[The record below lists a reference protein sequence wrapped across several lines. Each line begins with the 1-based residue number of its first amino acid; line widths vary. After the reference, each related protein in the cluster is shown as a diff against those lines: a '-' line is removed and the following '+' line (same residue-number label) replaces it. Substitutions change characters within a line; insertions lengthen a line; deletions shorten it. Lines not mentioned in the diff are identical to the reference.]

1 MKKLFTL
8 EIYYDIPT
16 MKYRIRLKFLGFK
29 IAIWE
34 YDSIEEK
41 IIWTHNQLSTT
52 TAIHFSEHEHTTK
65 CT

>member
-41 IIWTHNQLSTT
+41 II
-52 TAIHFSEHEHTTK
+52 
-65 CT
+65 